1 LLITILIVIWVK
13 KDWDLQIR
21 MSVVGLIMLF
31 TINIL
36 WMPRLGALLQQP
48 VKDAALIAKEK
59 GFKNIVIFNH
69 YNPSFHFY
77 SGLYASEREP
87 ITGEVVFGR
96 KPSIKY
102 YKIDSVYYEKHG
114 IILAKVGMK

>member
-1 LLITILIVIWVK
+1 MLITILIIIWVK

-21 MSVVGLIMLF
+21 MGVVGLIMLF

-48 VKDAALIAKEK
+48 VKEAALIAKEK

-77 SGLYASEREP
+77 SGLYAQEREP
-87 ITGEVVFGR
+87 KAGEVVFGR
-96 KPSIKY
+96 KPGMKSY
-102 YKIDSVYYEKHG
+102 GIDTVYYEKYG
-114 IILAKVGMK
+114 IVLAKIGVK